1 MKLHILQ
8 WLINALAIVVA
19 VKIVDGISFHGEW
32 WYMIVIG
39 SLFGLVNSS
48 IKPIIRFFTYPIIIV
63 TLGIFTL
70 IINASMLGL
79 TALISRPLKLGFEV
93 TGFWPAFWGAL
104 IVSIISTVLSW
115 MTGQKALREELKGEK
130 KNA

>member
-1 MKLHILQ
+1 MKFHILQ
-8 WLINALAIVVA
+8 WLINALAIVIA
-19 VKIVDGISFHGEW
+19 VKVVDGISFQGEW

-39 SLFGLVNSS
+39 SLFGLVNGL
-48 IKPIIRFFTYPIIIV
+48 IKPIIKLFTYPIIII

-70 IINASMLGL
+70 IINAAMLGL
-79 TALISRPLKLGFEV
+79 TALISRPLKLGFEIA
-93 TGFWPAFWGAL
+93 GFWPAFWGAL

-115 MTGQKALREELKGEK
+115 MTGQKTLREELKRER